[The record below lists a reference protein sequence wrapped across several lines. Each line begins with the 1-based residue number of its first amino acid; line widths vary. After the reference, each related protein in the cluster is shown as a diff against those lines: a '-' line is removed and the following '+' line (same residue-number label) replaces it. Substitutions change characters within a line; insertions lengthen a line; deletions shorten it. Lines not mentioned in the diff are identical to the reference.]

1 MPEFDDIVLIGGP
14 TTQNM
19 WAIADGNAVKQGRG
33 RAVRVPS
40 GAGEALSAR
49 QLVWMAPGDALI
61 HPAEDTNRPL
71 IGFMVADAAPSE
83 DAVIQT
89 DGVVQDN
96 DPTPAWS
103 WTPGAPL
110 YATAAVTPTP
120 GALTETAGSSPPV
133 AIALT
138 ATTILILPSGLG
150 G

>member
-1 MPEFDDIVLIGGP
+1 MPTPHHNLELIGGP
-14 TTQNM
+14 TVQQM
-19 WAIADGNAVKQGRG
+19 WAIVDGNMQLIERG
-33 RAVRVPS
+33 RSVRLS
-40 GAGEALSAR
+40 AGEALTAR
-49 QLVWMAPGDALI
+49 QLAWIDPADAQA
-61 HPAEDTNRPL
+61 HPAEDADRPL
-71 IGFMVADAAPSE
+71 IGFVVADA
-83 DAVIQT
+83 DVDT
-89 DGVVQDN
+89 DVFVQVDGTIT
-96 DPTPAWS
+96 DDQVTPTWA